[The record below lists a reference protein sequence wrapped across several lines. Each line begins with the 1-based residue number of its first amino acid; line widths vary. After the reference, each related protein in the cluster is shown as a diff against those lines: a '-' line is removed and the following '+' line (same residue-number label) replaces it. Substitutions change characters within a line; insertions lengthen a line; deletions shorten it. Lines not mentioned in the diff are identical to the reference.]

1 MKKSLTVALLAV
13 VVMTLPGCERVRE
26 IFHKEDPP
34 LPGRRQSVLPE
45 NTRLRADQTISDIK
59 ITLPRPSTNRNWP
72 QASGFPSHAMQHL
85 TLGKDPRRKWRVS
98 VGRGST
104 DDRTMLATIGLSFQR
119 SRRLL
124 AQPVVG
130 DGRVFAMDAT
140 GEVSAYDL
148 TTGRRIWRKSALPK
162 REKEGDLGG
171 GIGYAKGR
179 LYVSTGA
186 AEVVAFDAATGKEI
200 WRAELK
206 APARSA
212 PAIANGRLFVVTV
225 ENEVVALSTEKGERL
240 WNYSG
245 VASTTGILGGG
256 TPAVAGGFVIAPQS
270 SGELVALRA
279 ENGHVV
285 WSESIAATRRRNPI
299 TNLTTITANPIV
311 DRGMVFAVSNAGRL
325 VAIDLQSGRRAW
337 DLDIGGLETPWVAG
351 NYIYVITNRGELAA
365 VTRDQGKVRW
375 VIRLEKFV
383 DDKDLVD
390 GRPNWA
396 GPVLASDRL
405 VVAGSHGEALSV
417 SPYTGEVVGWVP
429 LDKGVMIQPV
439 VANNTILFLDIT
451 GRLSAY
457 R

>member
-1 MKKSLTVALLAV
+1 MKKTLLVALLAV
-13 VVMTLPGCERVRE
+13 LALSGCERVRE
-26 IFHKEDPP
+26 IFTKDDPP
-34 LPGRRQSVLPE
+34 LPGRRQSVLPQ
-45 NTRLRADQTISDIK
+45 NTRLRADQTISDIR
-59 ITLPRPSTNRNWP
+59 ITLPRPIANRNWP
-72 QASGFPSHAMQHL
+72 QASGLPSHAMHHL
-85 TLGKDPRRKWRVS
+85 TLGKDPRRKWRVT

-104 DDRTMLATIGLSFQR
+104 DERTMLATIGLTFQR

-130 DGRVFAMDAT
+130 DGRVFTMDST
-140 GEVSAYDL
+140 GQISAFDL
-148 TTGRRIWRKSALPK
+148 ATGRRIWRKSALPK
-162 REKEGDLGG
+162 GEKEGDLGG
-171 GIGYAKGR
+171 GIGYAGGR

-186 AEVVAFDAATGKEI
+186 AEVVAFDAATGKQI
-200 WRAELK
+200 WRAKLK

-212 PAIANGRLFVVTV
+212 PAISGGRIFVVTV
-225 ENEVVALSTEKGERL
+225 ENEVVALSAAKGDRI

-245 VASTTGILGGG
+245 VEATTGILGGG
-256 TPAVAGGFVIAPQS
+256 TPAISGGIVVAPQS

-285 WSESIAATRRRNPI
+285 WTESIAATRRRNPV
-299 TNLTTITANPIV
+299 TSLTTITANPII

-325 VAIDLQSGRRAW
+325 VAIDLRSGRRAW

-351 NYIYVITNRGELAA
+351 NYLYVITNRGELAA
-365 VTRDQGKVRW
+365 VTRDEGKVRW
-375 VIRLEKFV
+375 VVRLERFV

-417 SPYTGEVVGWVP
+417 SPYTGEVIGWVP

-439 VANNTILFLDIT
+439 VASNTILFLDIT
-451 GRLSAY
+451 GRLSAF